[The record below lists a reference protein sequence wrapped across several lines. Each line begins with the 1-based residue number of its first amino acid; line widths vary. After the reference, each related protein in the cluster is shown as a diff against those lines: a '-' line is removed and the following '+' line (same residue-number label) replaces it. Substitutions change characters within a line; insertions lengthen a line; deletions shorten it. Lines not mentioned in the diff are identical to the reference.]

1 MKCRASTAFCLA
13 AAVLLAAPARA
24 QTAPARR
31 AKSAGPASTKSA
43 TPAAPA
49 AAAASEPLPTI
60 VVAPPPAAPAAL
72 APSLAAEPSREEP
85 FSKRSRAALLFG
97 PELVDDQAGMKLR
110 ADVETDLLPPSARS
124 VLSWVLSASAAYRGD
139 EATASLA
146 GVTTTATA
154 TSVMFELVPS
164 LRARLAVTPALSIH
178 ADAGLGGA
186 FSTSKLETKTD
197 VSGLVTRTSSSSSAA
212 GMVLRCGLGAG
223 YAVSERA
230 SVAVELFGLNA
241 HYGDTRGRSVT
252 VLAGLTYQL

>member
-1 MKCRASTAFCLA
+1 VPRLDRVLPRRRRPTRSARARPDRARA
-13 AAVLLAAPARA
+13 PREVLREVRRAGTHEARCPCHRRVGAAPDD
-24 QTAPARR
+24 RR
-31 AKSAGPASTKSA
+31 G
-43 TPAAPA
+43 
-49 AAAASEPLPTI
+49 AAAS
-60 VVAPPPAAPAAL
+60 AAL

-85 FSKRSRAALLFG
+85 FAKRWRAALLFG
-97 PELVDDQAGMKLR
+97 PELVDDQAGMKMR
-110 ADVETDLLPPSARS
+110 ADVETDLLPLSARS

-146 GVTTTATA
+146 GVSTTATA

-164 LRARLAVTPALSIH
+164 LRARLAVTPALSIY